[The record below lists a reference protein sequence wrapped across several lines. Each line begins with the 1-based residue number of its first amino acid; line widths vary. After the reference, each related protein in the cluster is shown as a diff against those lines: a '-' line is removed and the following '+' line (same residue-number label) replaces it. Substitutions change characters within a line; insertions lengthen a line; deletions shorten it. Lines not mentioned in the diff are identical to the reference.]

1 MKGYSSR
8 PRGIIRHGG
17 RPPEGRR
24 EAWNPPVRALRGSQ
38 PRRRFGFRVLASRTK
53 GEYTVVVWPCHTAC
67 GIVVSRPGIEPG
79 APAVRTP
86 SPNHWTTREFLTLV
100 LFKASLS
107 VVLCH
112 SSCRQWSSCKELMQ
126 VEGTIMPTFTGA
138 HTLARAL
145 MSVYTSLSLDSPN
158 DPLSWVFK
166 ALVASLLSR
175 HRKGSLGTGPGHTA
189 GLQSLG
195 LCSARPP
202 LSS

>member
-1 MKGYSSR
+1 MKGYSPK
-8 PRGIIRHGG
+8 PRDIITHG
-17 RPPEGRR
+17 RQPPGGRR
-24 EAWNPPVRALRGSQ
+24 EVWNTPHQSPQKSALLTL
-38 PRRRFGFRVLASRTK
+38 GFRFLASRTK

-67 GIVVSRPGIEPG
+67 GIVVPRPGIEPR

-86 SPNHWTTREFLTLV
+86 SPKHWTTREFLMLV
-100 LFKASLS
+100 LFKVSLS
-107 VVLCH
+107 VVLCP
-112 SSCRQWSSCKELMQ
+112 SSRRQWSSCKQLVQ
-126 VEGTIMPTFTGA
+126 VEGMITPTFTGA

-145 MSVYTSLSLDSPN
+145 MSVYTSLSLDSPS

-175 HRKGSLGTGPGHTA
+175 YRKGSLGTGPGHTA